1 MGFFHNQYISSV
13 RRFWSITIGS
23 TLRTGWWRSRSAW
36 MNKSCPALRKLLY
49 SKSFKQ
55 FMCKKKSHQ
64 ILNKRVNRNRIFI
77 YLITISVSFV
87 VLYYRQHFE
96 NLQGSAMIN
105 SKYGN
110 LDFPWLHQEENEVQ
124 EYVILKWWSIIVH
137 VATCITLCVLKKWGF
152 SSYTN
157 M

>member
-1 MGFFHNQYISSV
+1 MGFFHNQYMISSV

-77 YLITISVSFV
+77 YLITIRCLFLLCFITDNTLRIYRAVLWLIPSMVTLTFLGCIKRRTKSKSMSFCNYD
-87 VLYYRQHFE
+87 LF
-96 NLQGSAMIN
+96 
-105 SKYGN
+105 
-110 LDFPWLHQEENEVQ
+110 
-124 EYVILKWWSIIVH
+124 
-137 VATCITLCVLKKWGF
+137 
-152 SSYTN
+152 
-157 M
+157 